1 MTDTTTPTEEALAAD
16 PALEV
21 DEQLPFDPS
30 AIPDDMPEELQQ
42 AFRNAQTG
50 QYEHTFF
57 EIFEDQLEGSL
68 VATEAEL
75 TVEVADSILKAW
87 PWLRYVDLE
96 MYLAYRSRMLRQLL
110 AALAESYSP
119 KDRDKLF
126 KENVDDWKL
135 HRKEY
140 MELMVLWT
148 VINNKW
154 TKEYQGLKFNDR
166 KKAVL
171 HCVIADLTYI
181 TLGPEGML
189 EKFQYIAHF
198 NSEEFAVNADEA
210 LKMQERIKELSDE

>member
-1 MTDTTTPTEEALAAD
+1 MTESTPTQEALEAD
-16 PALEV
+16 PALEI
-21 DEQLPFDPS
+21 DEQVPFDPS

-110 AALAESYSP
+110 VALAESYSP
-119 KDRDKLF
+119 RDRDQLF

-154 TKEYQGLKFNDR
+154 TKEYQALKFNDR

-198 NSEEFAVNADEA
+198 TSEEFAVNADEA